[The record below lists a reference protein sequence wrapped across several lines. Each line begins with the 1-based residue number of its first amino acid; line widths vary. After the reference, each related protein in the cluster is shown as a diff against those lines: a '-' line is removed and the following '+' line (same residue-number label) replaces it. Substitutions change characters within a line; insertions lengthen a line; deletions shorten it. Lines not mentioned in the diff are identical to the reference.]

1 MKMLGLKWKCSEEH
15 HSLICKN
22 LTMGAM
28 TKKKPNMN
36 LIDIEEQLE
45 SGA

>member
-1 MKMLGLKWKCSEEH
+1 MKMLGLKWNYNGEH
-15 HSLICKN
+15 HSLIWMN
-22 LTMGAM
+22 LTMGEM

-36 LIDIEEQLE
+36 LIDIEEQLG